1 MGRLSRRVLSARY
14 LTGRTKTPPFLGNSS
29 SFNRLSYMMTLQA
42 DAYAVAAIPW
52 TAGRIPR
59 SRQQPN
65 ISLQSALAHTRLAA
79 RYCANTCLELSDAVS
94 THCITSHRDGK
105 YFNEFQNNSLDGLHA
120 VLDKGKPPS
129 LEQLHE
135 RILKT
140 MYMTIFTQPTLTGR
154 ITVRCSD
161 QGLTSMTLLLRPCL
175 VEELHDS
182 DNTKGEGFKLCDMND
197 IQGVLSTFA

>member
-1 MGRLSRRVLSARY
+1 
-14 LTGRTKTPPFLGNSS
+14 
-29 SFNRLSYMMTLQA
+29 MMTLQA

-175 VEELHDS
+175 VELHDS

>member
-1 MGRLSRRVLSARY
+1 
-14 LTGRTKTPPFLGNSS
+14 
-29 SFNRLSYMMTLQA
+29 MTLQA

-94 THCITSHRDGK
+94 THCIASHRDGK
-105 YFNEFQNNSLDGLHA
+105 YFKTSFRIIPSMVCMQYWT
-120 VLDKGKPPS
+120 KGKPPS

-140 MYMTIFTQPTLTGR
+140 MYMTIFTQPTFTGR
-154 ITVRCSD
+154 ITVQCCD
-161 QGLTSMTLLLRPCL
+161 QGLTSISLLLRPRL